1 MDKQT
6 AARVHPGNLRLRI
19 ACYWSLVNVSGSAI
33 TSPRDVAQITRRIGA
48 SPYSGTATTAGVSNP
63 RRFAMMRLIVAAFL
77 AVALFAAT
85 TVLRSHSISNNDA
98 AKLAMMPSVQELQHA
113 TDTSK
118 LPAEVADDR
127 SVVYPQQPSR

>member
-1 MDKQT
+1 
-6 AARVHPGNLRLRI
+6 
-19 ACYWSLVNVSGSAI
+19 
-33 TSPRDVAQITRRIGA
+33 
-48 SPYSGTATTAGVSNP
+48 
-63 RRFAMMRLIVAAFL
+63 MMRLIVAAFV

-118 LPAEVADDR
+118 LPVEVADDR